1 MGGCPNA
8 FQGAPYLLLVL
19 VVEYI
24 FSRRFGRF
32 VGSLLW
38 DVR

>member
-1 MGGCPNA
+1 MDGRPNA

-19 VVEYI
+19 IVEYI
-24 FSRRFGRF
+24 FSKRFGRF
-32 VGSLLW
+32 VDSLLW